1 MGVPGMPDT
10 RFPTI
15 PMTENRW
22 RLLIGGFSCIALLL
36 TVFCLYQGITV
47 IFMHFYYIPI
57 ILLAY
62 RYRRRGLLGILVL
75 ALAYLALV
83 SIFDWGDWMVL
94 AGAVTRAFVFIAI
107 GVLVI
112 YLSENLVRTR
122 EALHESLQV
131 QKSII
136 QNANVWLMVLDG
148 SGRVLEWNTAAE
160 SISGYTA
167 GQVMGKNEIWK
178 SLYPDK
184 EYRREITS
192 HIKDIIEKDY
202 FLENLKTRI
211 SCRDKS
217 QKVILWNTRKLPQE
231 GDFPERFIAIGI
243 DVTKSSRAEEEIRK
257 NEERYRRLFENML
270 NGVAYCQML
279 YKDGR
284 FDDFLCISVNKSFE
298 RLTGL
303 QDVPGRRVTD
313 VIPGIRESNPDLLDT
328 LARVVETENPE
339 QFEIDF
345 TPLEMQLSISVY
357 SPEKGYFVAIFEN
370 ITERKWAENALRK
383 SEEQL
388 ALAIEGSGVGLWDW
402 YVKTGEVDYNERWA
416 EIGGYSLAELAPV
429 SIKTWIGLCHPDDLP
444 RSDALI
450 KEHFEKRSP
459 IYECEVRI
467 RHKDG
472 RWIWVLDRGKVVEW
486 DGDGRPARMT
496 GTHLDI
502 TARKQIE
509 DALRMAN
516 KKLNLLSS
524 ITRHDIIN
532 QLAALMGY
540 LELSEDFQVDP
551 TLRTY
556 LERMKTVST
565 VIQRQVEFT
574 RVYQDIGVIEPTWQ
588 NIHMIIVQV
597 AQSLNMGGVRVDEID
612 TDVFILADPLLEKVF
627 YNLFDNAL
635 RYGEKITNIHCSSV
649 NQGATLTIVV
659 EDDGVG
665 VNSQDKPRIFDRG
678 FGKHTGF
685 GLFLSKEILAITGI
699 SITENGEPGK
709 GARFEITV
717 SNGGFRL
724 GTLH

>member
-1 MGVPGMPDT
+1 MADI

-15 PMTENRW
+15 PITENLW
-22 RLLIGGFSCIALLL
+22 KLLIGGSSCIALIL
-36 TVFCLYQGITV
+36 TVFCLSQGITV
-47 IFMHFYYIPI
+47 IFMHSYYLPI
-57 ILLAY
+57 VLLAY
-62 RYRRRGLLGILVL
+62 HYRKRGFLGILLL
-75 ALAYLALV
+75 ALAYLVLV
-83 SIFDWGDWMVL
+83 SLFEWGDWIIL
-94 AGAVTRAFVFIAI
+94 AGAVTRAFVFITI
-107 GVLVI
+107 GALVI

-122 EALHESLQV
+122 EALRESFQV
-131 QKSII
+131 QKSIV

-167 GQVMGKNEIWK
+167 DQVMGRNEIWK
-178 SLYPDK
+178 SLYPER

-192 HIKDIIEKDY
+192 LINDIIEKDH

-211 SCRDKS
+211 TCRDGS
-217 QKVILWNTRKLPQE
+217 EKVILWNTRKLPE
-231 GDFPERFIAIGI
+231 EKDYPKRFIAIGI
-243 DVTKSSRAEEEIRK
+243 DVTRSFQAEERIRK
-257 NEERYRRLFENML
+257 SEEQYRNLFENML
-270 NGVAYCQML
+270 NGFAYCQML

-284 FDDFLCISVNKSFE
+284 PDDFLYISVNKAFE

-303 QDVPGRRVTD
+303 KDVTGRRATE
-313 VIPGIRESNPDLLDT
+313 VIPGIKEDT
-328 LARVVETENPE
+328 PELFDRYARVAETGEPE

-345 TPLEMQLSISVY
+345 IPLNMELFISVY
-357 SPEKGYFVAIFEN
+357 CPEKGFFVAIFEN
-370 ITERKWAENALRK
+370 ITERKRAEEALRR

-402 YVKTGEVDYNERWA
+402 YVQTGKTEFNEQWA
-416 EIGGYSLAELAPV
+416 EIAGYTLKELTPV
-429 SIKTWIGLCHPDDLP
+429 SIDTWVRLCHPDDLQ
-444 RSDALI
+444 RSNQLLQ
-450 KEHFEKRSP
+450 EHFEKRSP
-459 IYECEVRI
+459 MYECEARI

-472 RWIWVLDRGKVVEW
+472 RWIWILDRGKVVEW
-486 DGDGRPARMT
+486 DVNGRPVRMT

-502 TARKQIE
+502 TDRKQIE

-551 TLRTY
+551 TLKTY
-556 LERMKTVST
+556 LDRMKTVSR
-565 VIQRQVEFT
+565 VIQKQIEFT

-597 AQSLNMGGVRVDEID
+597 AQSLNMGGVSVEETD

-635 RYGEKITNIHCSSV
+635 RYGEKITKIHCSSV

-709 GARFEITV
+709 GARFEIIV
-717 SNGGFRL
+717 PNGGFRL
-724 GTLH
+724 GTLQ